1 MISLKSLNVRTR
13 GTAHAGMGAATLALV
28 GLALVGLALVEL
40 MMAAPAKASETST
53 VKALATQPPA
63 AQPLVTH
70 PQMGQTP
77 AIQSPMGQ
85 TPAVQSLAPGARPVI
100 PIPANP
106 ADAMG
111 VIASM
116 LEKNASHVA
125 MQLEDLPITQGD
137 AADYIRAMPI
147 SMASLG
153 FEGVFRQAMDAL
165 VRQKAMVLQARKAGL
180 DKDPAVL
187 RKGAILFEKV
197 MVDAWL
203 TRKANEAAT
212 EPALRAR
219 YDRFIAG
226 QPGPDEVRARVI
238 LVPSAAEARALI
250 VQAQNGADFA
260 ELARQHSKDPTA
272 AQGGDLGYV
281 VLEAV
286 APEIGSVMFSLPMGQ
301 VTAYP
306 VNSVAGYFIVRI
318 EGRRQRATPTF
329 EESRAVLERAERADA
344 VRLAVTRITDDI
356 KLVPPKPAGTE
367 SSKK

>member
-13 GTAHAGMGAATLALV
+13 GTAHAGMGAATLALI
-28 GLALVGLALVEL
+28 GLALVEL